1 MKKSL
6 FLILI
11 IIILLFNSIGFA
23 DSMDPLEEDFI
34 EPEPMAPSGEENY
47 IEDFETMSVKAKVLE
62 IIKEEKIEHGF
73 GMTTERQIF
82 TAEILSSK
90 YKGKIVEVENTT
102 SGNIAYDMKVKSG
115 DKVLL
120 ELELYEHEISNAYL
134 ADYVRDSYIYFL
146 IALFIILLIVI
157 GKGKGIKAV
166 FSLIITIVLI
176 GKMLLPLTLKG
187 YNPIMLAIVVVIIA
201 TTVTFVLI
209 SGFTKKAAAATVGTA
224 GGVLIAALI
233 SMIVGRAAHLT
244 GMSSE
249 EAQMLM
255 YIPQNTKFNFRD
267 LLFTGIIIGALG
279 AVMDVAMSIASSL
292 EEIKKANPSISTGDL
307 IKSGINIGRDIMGT
321 MSNTLILAYT
331 GASIPLLLL
340 FMAYNMSYTKIINLD
355 LIATEF
361 VRALSASIG
370 LILAIPLTALAAGM
384 LFSFKGKNVS
394 QSDE

>member
-6 FLILI
+6 FLILM
-11 IIILLFNSIGFA
+11 IILLFNSIGFA

-62 IIKEEKIEHGF
+62 IIEEEKIEHGF
-73 GMTTERQIF
+73 GMTAERQIF

-102 SGNIAYDMKVKSG
+102 SGNIAYDMKVKPG

-120 ELELYEHEISNAYL
+120 ELELYEGEIGNAYL
-134 ADYVRDSYIYFL
+134 ADYVRDNYIYLL
-146 IALFIILLIVI
+146 IGLFIILLIVI

-176 GKMLLPLTLKG
+176 GKMLLPLILKG
-187 YNPIMLAIVVVIIA
+187 YNPIMLAIIVAIIS
-201 TTVTFVLI
+201 TTITFVLI

-255 YIPQNTKFNFRD
+255 YIPQNIKFNFRD

-292 EEIKKANPSISTGDL
+292 EEIKKSNPSISMSKL
-307 IKSGINIGRDIMGT
+307 IKSGISIGRDIMGT

-331 GASIPLLLL
+331 GASVPLLLL